1 MAEQLTLNQWVQGS
15 SPWWITFLFK
25 GGLEH
30 SNPDYTYDFYR
41 SIYSSNSAKYSIKYK
56 FSVGRFFPLNALLE
70 SIDLY

>member
-41 SIYSSNSAKYSIKYK
+41 SIYSSNSAKYSIKIQI
-56 FSVGRFFPLNALLE
+56 FSRPIFPSQCLTG
-70 SIDLY
+70 ID

>member
-1 MAEQLTLNQWVQGS
+1 
-15 SPWWITFLFK
+15 LFK